1 MSYNATENSASR
13 RIATLLDEGSFVEIG
28 GAVTARSTTFNLQE
42 KAAPSDGV
50 ITGYGVIDGN
60 LVYVYSQDA
69 DVLGGA
75 LGEMHAKKIAR
86 IYDMAMKMGAPVIG
100 LIDCAGLR
108 LQEATDALEAFGSLY
123 HKQALA
129 SGVIPQVTAIF
140 GMCGGGLAVVPA
152 LSDFAFMEATK
163 AKMFI
168 NSPNAIEGNRI
179 EKCDTSAAK
188 FQSEETG
195 CVDYAGTEDEILA
208 QIRELVSMLPL
219 NNEGDVYTE
228 ECEDDLNR
236 ACASMD
242 VMKGDARYL
251 LSEISDGHAFFETK
265 ADYAKNMVTGFI
277 KLNGMT
283 VGAVANCTEIHDE
296 EGKTAETFEAALT
309 VKGCEKASEFIR
321 FCDAFEIP
329 VLSITNVTGFKACM
343 CAEKGLAKA
352 LAHMTSAFASAT
364 CPKVNLI
371 AGDAFGSAYVTMNSK
386 SIGADLVYAW
396 PETKIGMMDAEL
408 AAKIMYAD
416 ASADVLAEKAKEY
429 EKLQSNVV
437 TAARRGYVDLIIEP
451 ADTRKYLVA
460 AFEMLYTKCVCTPDK
475 KHGTK

>member
-1 MSYNATENSASR
+1 
-13 RIATLLDEGSFVEIG
+13 
-28 GAVTARSTTFNLQE
+28 
-42 KAAPSDGV
+42 
-50 ITGYGVIDGN
+50 
-60 LVYVYSQDA
+60 
-69 DVLGGA
+69 
-75 LGEMHAKKIAR
+75 
-86 IYDMAMKMGAPVIG
+86 
-100 LIDCAGLR
+100 
-108 LQEATDALEAFGSLY
+108 
-123 HKQALA
+123 
-129 SGVIPQVTAIF
+129 
-140 GMCGGGLAVVPA
+140 
-152 LSDFAFMEATK
+152 
-163 AKMFI
+163 MFI

-195 CVDYAGTEDEILA
+195 CVDYAGTEDEILT

-296 EGKTAETFEAALT
+296 EGKTAETFEAALA

>member
-1 MSYNATENSASR
+1 MSSSNDSLAMQRITKLVDENSF
-13 RIATLLDEGSFVEIG
+13 IEIG
-28 GAVTARSTTFNLQE
+28 SLVTARNTDFNL
-42 KAAPSDGV
+42 ADTDTPSDGV
-50 ITGYGVIDGN
+50 ITGYGLIDGN

-69 DVLGGA
+69 SVLNGTI
-75 LGEMHAKKIAR
+75 GEMHAKKIANV
-86 IYDMAMKMGAPVIG
+86 YDMAMKMGAPVIG
-100 LIDCAGLR
+100 FIDCAGMR
-108 LQEATDALEAFGSLY
+108 LQESVDALDGFGRIY
-123 HKQALA
+123 AKEIEA
-129 SGVIPQVTAIF
+129 SGVIPQISAVF
-140 GMCGGGLAVVPA
+140 GNCGGGLAVVPA

-195 CVDYAGTEDEILA
+195 CVDYAGTEDEILT

-429 EKLQSNVV
+429 ENYSQ
-437 TAARRGYVDLIIEP
+437 
-451 ADTRKYLVA
+451 
-460 AFEMLYTKCVCTPDK
+460 MQ
-475 KHGTK
+475 

>member
-1 MSYNATENSASR
+1 M
-13 RIATLLDEGSFVEIG
+13 
-28 GAVTARSTTFNLQE
+28 
-42 KAAPSDGV
+42 
-50 ITGYGVIDGN
+50 
-60 LVYVYSQDA
+60 
-69 DVLGGA
+69 
-75 LGEMHAKKIAR
+75 
-86 IYDMAMKMGAPVIG
+86 
-100 LIDCAGLR
+100 
-108 LQEATDALEAFGSLY
+108 
-123 HKQALA
+123 
-129 SGVIPQVTAIF
+129 IPQISAVF
-140 GMCGGGLAVVPA
+140 GNCGGGLAVVPA

-195 CVDYAGTEDEILA
+195 CVDYAGTEDEILT

>member
-1 MSYNATENSASR
+1 MSSSNDSLAMQRITKLVDENS
-13 RIATLLDEGSFVEIG
+13 FMEIG
-28 GAVTARSTTFNLQE
+28 SLVTARNTDFNL
-42 KAAPSDGV
+42 ADTDTPSDGV
-50 ITGYGVIDGN
+50 ITGYGLIDGN

-69 DVLGGA
+69 SVLNGTI
-75 LGEMHAKKIAR
+75 GEMHAKKIANV
-86 IYDMAMKMGAPVIG
+86 YDMAMKMGAPVIG
-100 LIDCAGLR
+100 FIDCAGMR
-108 LQEATDALEAFGSLY
+108 LQESVDALDGFGRIY
-123 HKQALA
+123 AKEIEA
-129 SGVIPQVTAIF
+129 SGVIPQISAVF
-140 GMCGGGLAVVPA
+140 GNCGGGLAVVPA
-152 LSDFAFMEATK
+152 LS
-163 AKMFI
+163 
-168 NSPNAIEGNRI
+168 
-179 EKCDTSAAK
+179 
-188 FQSEETG
+188 G

-296 EGKTAETFEAALT
+296 EGKT
-309 VKGCEKASEFIR
+309 GCEKASEFIR